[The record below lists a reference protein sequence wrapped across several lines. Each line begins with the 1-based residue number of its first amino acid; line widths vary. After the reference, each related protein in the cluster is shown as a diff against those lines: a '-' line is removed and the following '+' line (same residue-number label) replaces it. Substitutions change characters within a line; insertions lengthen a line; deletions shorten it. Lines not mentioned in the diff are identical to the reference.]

1 MCTPPSPPKK
11 CLFAAI
17 TFLFLGSLNNDGGD
31 VNKYGKKAI
40 GLDWQNN
47 NFSRA
52 ARFFSISLPS
62 LFSTTTTWMNV
73 SKFHSDVPKLLP
85 NVATFL
91 RYLRVL
97 WFILTYF
104 YLLFWLKYFKK
115 TLKQFGL
122 IASKY
127 ERKSCL
133 ICRFSNTFA
142 RYIFLLYV
150 AILYMN
156 YPRCGDCVFSAKFLR
171 GCTGVS

>member
-17 TFLFLGSLNNDGGD
+17 TFLFLGSLSNDGGD
-31 VNKYGKKAI
+31 VNKNGKKAI

-85 NVATFL
+85 NIPTFL

-104 YLLFWLKYFKK
+104 YLLFWLKNFTENIEAIWASSFKIRTK
-115 TLKQFGL
+115 ILFNMSFLQYVCEIHISTLCCDFVHEL
-122 IASKY
+122 SSVWRLCIFSK
-127 ERKSCL
+127 
-133 ICRFSNTFA
+133 
-142 RYIFLLYV
+142 
-150 AILYMN
+150 
-156 YPRCGDCVFSAKFLR
+156 VFK
-171 GCTGVS
+171 GVYWC